1 MWNYYEGP
9 WWAIVI
15 QCDRNEV
22 QLLSQ
27 TLGARAGE
35 DDGLL
40 LSHYCSLNFFLS
52 ISSALAGESGG
63 RRLPS
68 AGQGWCKLM
77 IDSSLCSLTYHHHE
91 KKSKML
97 PKWNYNH
104 RFKTSGEPPLW
115 WVGQLWTT
123 SVRQWKL
130 LVCPRANWWDRRR
143 HQDRHGRHH
152 YTSLQQRL
160 IIVNCCLNYIVVMIY
175 KSRESCFNCCPWSSR
190 QAPTLLQQSRRSN

>member
-1 MWNYYEGP
+1 MAIACLAPPGNEKAKKMVRQKQTSINFEKEKVFSMWNYHEGP
-9 WWAIVI
+9 WCAIVV

-40 LSHYCSLNFFLS
+40 LSPSAEHISSYEVLLMLIFHWSFFLS

-68 AGQGWCKLM
+68 AGQGWCKLL
-77 IDSSLCSLTYHHHE
+77 IDSSLSSLTYHHHHHHHE

-97 PKWNYNH
+97 PKWNCNH
-104 RFKTSGEPPLW
+104 RFKT
-115 WVGQLWTT
+115 
-123 SVRQWKL
+123 
-130 LVCPRANWWDRRR
+130 
-143 HQDRHGRHH
+143 
-152 YTSLQQRL
+152 
-160 IIVNCCLNYIVVMIY
+160 
-175 KSRESCFNCCPWSSR
+175 
-190 QAPTLLQQSRRSN
+190 

>member
-1 MWNYYEGP
+1 MKSSVL
-9 WWAIVI
+9 IVHW
-15 QCDRNEV
+15 
-22 QLLSQ
+22 S
-27 TLGARAGE
+27 
-35 DDGLL
+35 
-40 LSHYCSLNFFLS
+40 FFFS

-63 RRLPS
+63 GNLPS
-68 AGQGWCKLM
+68 AGQGWCKLF
-77 IDSSLCSLTYHHHE
+77 SSLSSFIIMMKRNPRFCQIT
-91 KKSKML
+91 
-97 PKWNYNH
+97 NYNH

-160 IIVNCCLNYIVVMIY
+160 IIVNCCLNYIVVMFY
-175 KSRESCFNCCPWSSR
+175 KSRKSCFNGCPWSSR

>member
-1 MWNYYEGP
+1 MAIVCLAPPGNDKAKKMVRQKQTSINFEKQVFFSMWNYYEGP

-40 LSHYCSLNFFLS
+40 LSNSAEHISSYEVLLMLIFHWSFFLS

-63 RRLPS
+63 GNLPS
-68 AGQGWCKLM
+68 AGQGWCKLF
-77 IDSSLCSLTYHHHE
+77 SSLSSFIIMMKRNPRFCQIT
-91 KKSKML
+91 
-97 PKWNYNH
+97 NYNH

-130 LVCPRANWWDRRR
+130 LVCPEAHWWDHRRY
-143 HQDRHGRHH
+143 QDRHH
-152 YTSLQQRL
+152 Y
-160 IIVNCCLNYIVVMIY
+160 N
-175 KSRESCFNCCPWSSR
+175 KD
-190 QAPTLLQQSRRSN
+190 